1 MPLVIASLAYGRLDK
16 DKCLQVLEERG
27 FLHSNAYLVNLCFIP
42 LGLTEQKLET
52 FRRTRSVELSFPSTG
67 LHRAARMITQNL
79 ARRLERLK
87 QVTTESRVSKVWRIV
102 ILGTDGSRR
111 DGPTIEW
118 PRVGPGPTLS
128 ERFRDFEKTRLN
140 EAGSK

>member
-1 MPLVIASLAYGRLDK
+1 MI
-16 DKCLQVLEERG
+16 
-27 FLHSNAYLVNLCFIP
+27 
-42 LGLTEQKLET
+42 
-52 FRRTRSVELSFPSTG
+52 TRS
-67 LHRAARMITQNL
+67 L
-79 ARRLERLK
+79 ARRLDRLE
-87 QVTTESRVSKVWRIV
+87 QVTRPLRVCKAWRIV

-140 EAGSK
+140 EAGSR